1 MFGRGNI
8 AISIQKTRYAP
19 GDTISG
25 TVDLILKKPLEA
37 REMTLSLV
45 GEYTAK
51 ITGRRGLVPGA
62 EKARKWSISEWTTSS
77 EPVQDVKT
85 QKVGVQ
91 ICPFKEQLGGEGEY
105 SESQRYDLKIKI
117 PSDTPTSSVV
127 KWYLL
132 AKLDIP
138 HGLDITKKRRITIR

>member
-1 MFGRGNI
+1 MFGRGRI
-8 AISIQKTRYAP
+8 DISIQKTRYAP

-25 TVDLILKKPLEA
+25 SVDLTLKKPLEA

-45 GEYTAK
+45 GEYTTK
-51 ITGRRGLVPGA
+51 VTGRQGLVPGA

-91 ICPFKEQLGGEGEY
+91 ICAFKEQLGGEGEY
-105 SESQRYDLKIKI
+105 SQSRSYDIRIKI
-117 PSDTPTSSVV
+117 PTDTATSSVV
-127 KWYLL
+127 QWYLL

-138 HGLDITKKRRITIR
+138 HGLDVTKKRRITIR